1 MKKNLLLLLLT
12 LLPFVASVAAK
23 ENIKGIY
30 YYFNSSD
37 EAKTASVTSDPS
49 YYSGD
54 IAIPES
60 VTYEGVTYSVT
71 SIDDY
76 AFYNCFGLA
85 SVTIPNSVTSIG
97 SFAFRGCSGLTSVTI
112 PNSVTS
118 IGDFAFYDCSGLKS
132 VTILCVPTFIGSAPF
147 SGCSNLKDV
156 TFDCESVEFLFNSV
170 SSVEKVT
177 LTEKVSTIGMS
188 AFSGCS
194 GLTSITIPNSVTSIA
209 GYAFSGCS
217 GLTSITI
224 PNSVTSIAGYAFSG
238 CSGLTSITIPN
249 GVASI
254 GERTFYG
261 CSELTSIVIPNSVT
275 SIGSNAFAQC
285 SELTSITIPNSV
297 ISIGSNAFAQCSR
310 LTSITIPNSVTSI
323 GNGVFEYCSSLA
335 SVIIPNSVTS
345 IGTYA
350 FEGCNVLTSIV
361 IGSGITSIE
370 YNAFNNTN
378 LKKVIWLTNTPPEG
392 ASYAA
397 GAINY
402 VANDQ
407 YSFSNKVVYPF
418 LSSYFDVDGIRY
430 VPVSLSDK
438 TCDAIDCLYNE
449 SAKDIKISST
459 VTNKGVTLSVN
470 NIMPY
475 IGYRNNYIE
484 SLVIDD
490 NISSIGEQA
499 FNGCSS
505 IKEIRIKPAITEI
518 GNSAFSNCTN
528 LKKFIIEDSDVELKL
543 GARIVESCQL
553 DSVYIGR
560 NINYPTSKSEGYS
573 PFYSNTTLR
582 AVKITDKET
591 EISENEFYGCTNLQR
606 VIIGDG
612 VTSIGNWAFSGCSSL
627 KFFTF
632 GSEVKTIG
640 QEAFSDCTAVTEITS
655 RAIAPPTCGAQA
667 LDDINKWDC
676 KLYVPKGYLASYQAA
691 EQWKEFLFVEEG
703 DYTIAKKYTL
713 TYMVD
718 GEEYKTYQIAEG
730 SAITPEAAPTKDG
743 YVFSGWSTIPATMP
757 AEDVTI
763 TGTFTLMTDVDEI
776 TIKDTGKTTWCS
788 EYDLD
793 FTNVA
798 GVKAYTATGYNNITK
813 TIWLT
818 RVMEVPAGTGIL
830 VKGDAGTY
838 KIPHAEVQSA
848 YANWFVG
855 NLGDQIKIEETDGD
869 KTNYYLS
876 GKDGTF
882 KSVNGSANIGKNK
895 AYLQLP
901 TSVFGGTRSIGIS
914 YDDEDG
920 TTAIKNLTPVLSEGE
935 GEWYTLQGQRVAKPG
950 KGLYIRNGKVVV
962 IK

>member
-12 LLPFVASVAAK
+12 LLPLVASAADK
-23 ENIKGIY
+23 VEIDGIY
-30 YYFNSSD
+30 YELNSSD
-37 EAKTASVTSDPS
+37 EAKTASVTSGV
-49 YYSGD
+49 YSGD
-54 IAIPES
+54 IVIPES
-60 VTYEGVTYSVT
+60 VTYEEVTYSVT
-71 SIDDY
+71 SIGRE
-76 AFYNCFGLA
+76 AFYYSYNLT

-97 SFAFRGCSGLTSVTI
+97 NQAFFDCSGLKSITIPNSVTTIGVFAFYNCSGLTSITIPKSLISIDDGTFCYCSGLTSVTI
-112 PNSVTS
+112 PNSVTT
-118 IGDFAFYDCSGLKS
+118 IGNQAFQNCSGLSSITIPSS
-132 VTILCVPTFIGSAPF
+132 VTTIGNQAF
-147 SGCSNLKDV
+147 QNCSGLSSI
-156 TFDCESVEFLFNSV
+156 TIPNSV
-170 SSVEKVT
+170 T
-177 LTEKVSTIGMS
+177 TIGNQV
-188 AFSGCS
+188 FLNCS
-194 GLTSITIPNSVTSIA
+194 GLTSITIPNSVTSI
-209 GYAFSGCS
+209 GEST
-217 GLTSITI
+217 L
-224 PNSVTSIAGYAFSG
+224 
-238 CSGLTSITIPN
+238 N
-249 GVASI
+249 G
-254 GERTFYG
+254 
-261 CSELTSIVIPNSVT
+261 
-275 SIGSNAFAQC
+275 
-285 SELTSITIPNSV
+285 
-297 ISIGSNAFAQCSR
+297 CSR
-310 LTSITIPNSVTSI
+310 LTSITIPNSVTFI
-323 GNGVFEYCSSLA
+323 GE
-335 SVIIPNSVTS
+335 
-345 IGTYA
+345 YA
-350 FEGCNVLTSIV
+350 FKGCSGLTSVV
-361 IGSGITSIE
+361 IGSGITSIGSH
-370 YNAFNNTN
+370 AFSNTN
-378 LKKVIWLTNTPPEG
+378 LKKTIWLTNTPPSG
-392 ASYAA
+392 ASEAA
-397 GAINY
+397 GAVNY

-407 YSFSNKVVYPF
+407 FSFWNKVVVVYPF

-438 TCDAIDCLYNE
+438 TCDAIDCLYDE
-449 SAKDIKISST
+449 SVREIKLTST
-459 VTNKGVTLSVN
+459 VSNKGVTLTVKS
-470 NIMPY
+470 IMPY
-475 IGYRNNYIE
+475 IGFGNKYIE
-484 SLVIDD
+484 RLAIDTNGEIGNNTFSD
-490 NISSIGEQA
+490 CSNIKSVELGNNITSIGIEA
-499 FNGCSS
+499 FKGCDSFEE
-505 IKEIRIKPAITEI
+505 IKIRPAITEI
-518 GNSAFSNCTN
+518 GNSAFSHCTN

-543 GARIVESCQL
+543 GAKIVESCQL

-560 NINYPTSKSEGYS
+560 NINYPTFEWEGNS
-573 PFYSNTTLR
+573 PFYRNTSLR

-612 VTSIGNWAFSGCSSL
+612 VTSIGNRAFSGCSSL

-655 RAIAPPTCGAQA
+655 RAIEPPTCGAQA

-718 GEEYKTYQIAEG
+718 GEEYKSYQIAEG

-763 TGTFTLMTDVDEI
+763 TGTFLLATDFDEI
-776 TIKDTGKTTWCS
+776 TIKEIGKTTWCS

-793 FTNVA
+793 FTNVE
-798 GVKAYTATGYNNITK
+798 GIKAYTATGYNNITK

-838 KIPHAEVQSA
+838 KIPHSEVQSA

-855 NLGDQIKIEETDGD
+855 NLGDAIKIAETDGD

-920 TTAIKNLTPVLSEGE
+920 TTSIKNLTPALSEGE
-935 GEWYTLQGQRVAKPG
+935 GAWYTLQGQRVAKPG
-950 KGLYIRNGKVVV
+950 KGLYIKNGKKVV

>member
-12 LLPFVASVAAK
+12 LLPLVASAA
-23 ENIKGIY
+23 GIVEIDGIFY
-30 YYFNSSD
+30 ELNSND
-37 EAKTASVTSDPS
+37 EAKTASVTSKS
-49 YYSGD
+49 GGYSGD
-54 IAIPES
+54 IVIPES
-60 VTYEGVTYSVT
+60 VTYEEVTYSVT
-71 SIDDY
+71 SIGY
-76 AFYNCFGLA
+76 RAFD
-85 SVTIPNSVTSIG
+85 
-97 SFAFRGCSGLTSVTI
+97 GCSGLTSVTI

-118 IGDFAFYDCSGLKS
+118 IGSTAFSDCSGLTS
-132 VTILCVPTFIGSAPF
+132 VTISNSVTSIGS
-147 SGCSNLKDV
+147 
-156 TFDCESVEFLFNSV
+156 
-170 SSVEKVT
+170 
-177 LTEKVSTIGMS
+177 S

-194 GLTSITIPNSVTSIA
+194 GLTSVT
-209 GYAFSGCS
+209 
-217 GLTSITI
+217 
-224 PNSVTSIAGYAFSG
+224 
-238 CSGLTSITIPN
+238 
-249 GVASI
+249 
-254 GERTFYG
+254 
-261 CSELTSIVIPNSVT
+261 IPNSVT
-275 SIGSNAFAQC
+275 SIGSFAFYGC
-285 SELTSITIPNSV
+285 SGLTSV
-297 ISIGSNAFAQCSR
+297 
-310 LTSITIPNSVTSI
+310 TIPNSVTSI
-323 GNGVFEYCSSLA
+323 SDGAFNRCSGLT
-335 SVIIPNSVTS
+335 SVTIPNSVTS
-345 IGTYA
+345 IDGSA
-350 FEGCNVLTSIV
+350 FYGCSGLTSVTIPNSVTTIGEDAFSRCGGLTSVV
-361 IGSGITSIE
+361 IGSGVTSIGF
-370 YNAFNNTN
+370 YAFSNTN
-378 LKKVIWLTNTPPEG
+378 LKKTIWLTNTPPSG
-392 ASYAA
+392 ASKAA
-397 GAINY
+397 GDVNY

-407 YSFSNKVVYPF
+407 FSFSGKNVFIYPF

-438 TCDAIDCLYNE
+438 TCDAIDCLYDE
-449 SAKDIKISST
+449 SARDIKISST
-459 VTNKGVTLSVN
+459 VTNKGVTLSVKS
-470 NIMPY
+470 IMPY
-475 IGYRNNYIE
+475 IGYSNKYIE
-484 SLVIDD
+484 SLTINTNGEIGNNAFANCS
-490 NISSIGEQA
+490 NINSVELGNTITSIGVEA
-499 FNGCSS
+499 FKGCASFEE
-505 IKEIRIKPAITEI
+505 IKIRPAITEI

-713 TYMVD
+713 TYIVD
-718 GEEYKTYQIAEG
+718 GEEYKSYQIAEG

-763 TGTFTLMTDVDEI
+763 TGTFTLLTDEDVIQI
-776 TIKDTGKTTWCS
+776 TSAGQSTWCS
-788 EYDLD
+788 KYDLD
-793 FTNVA
+793 FTSVE
-798 GVKAYTATGYNNITK
+798 GLKAYTATGYDRISG

-818 RVMEVPAGTGIL
+818 RVYQVPANEGIFL
-830 VKGDAGTY
+830 MGNAGEYHVPHKSTGTY
-838 KIPHAEVQSA
+838 
-848 YANWFVG
+848 YANLMVG
-855 NLGDQIKIEETDGD
+855 TLQPITIYETDGEY
-869 KTNYYLS
+869 TNYYLS
-876 GKDGTF
+876 NGDSGVGFYK
-882 KSVNGSANIGKNK
+882 VNGSVDLKANR
-895 AYLQLP
+895 AYLPLLKG
-901 TSVFGGTRSIGIS
+901 SVQAGTRFIGIEFE
-914 YDDEDG
+914 DDG
-920 TTAIKNLTPVLSEGE
+920 TTSIKGLTPALSGSE

-950 KGLYIRNGKVVV
+950 KGLYIHNGHKVV

>member
-12 LLPFVASVAAK
+12 LLPFVASAAVK
-23 ENIKGIY
+23 VEIDGIY
-30 YYFNSSD
+30 YELNSND
-37 EAKTASVTSDPS
+37 EAKTASVKSNPS

-54 IAIPES
+54 IVIPES
-60 VTYEGVTYSVT
+60 VTYEEVTYSVT
-71 SIDDY
+71 SIGRE
-76 AFYNCFGLA
+76 AFYSC
-85 SVTIPNSVTSIG
+85 
-97 SFAFRGCSGLTSVTI
+97 RGLTSVTI

-118 IGDFAFYDCSGLKS
+118 IGG
-132 VTILCVPTFIGSAPF
+132 
-147 SGCSNLKDV
+147 
-156 TFDCESVEFLFNSV
+156 
-170 SSVEKVT
+170 
-177 LTEKVSTIGMS
+177 S

-194 GLTSITIPNSVTSIA
+194 GLTSITIPNSVTSID
-209 GYAFSGCS
+209 GYAFYECSGLTSVTIPNSVTSIGSSAFANCSGLTSITIPNSVTSIGVGTFSNCSGLTSITIPNSVTSIGYRAFDGCS

-224 PNSVTSIAGYAFSG
+224 PNSVTSITGYAF
-238 CSGLTSITIPN
+238 
-249 GVASI
+249 
-254 GERTFYG
+254 YG
-261 CSELTSIVIPNSVT
+261 C
-275 SIGSNAFAQC
+275 G
-285 SELTSITIPNSV
+285 
-297 ISIGSNAFAQCSR
+297 G
-310 LTSITIPNSVTSI
+310 LTSITIPNSVTTI
-323 GNGVFEYCSSLA
+323 GESAFNECS
-335 SVIIPNSVTS
+335 
-345 IGTYA
+345 G
-350 FEGCNVLTSIV
+350 LTSVV
-361 IGSGITSIE
+361 IGSGVTSIE
-370 YNAFNNTN
+370 YNAFSSTN
-378 LKKVIWLTNTPPEG
+378 IKKTIWLTNTPPSG
-392 ASYAA
+392 ASEAA
-397 GAINY
+397 GAVNY

-407 YSFSNKVVYPF
+407 FSFRSKVVVVYPF

-438 TCDAIDCLYNE
+438 TCDAIDCLYDE
-449 SAKDIKISST
+449 SARDIKISST
-459 VTNKGVTLSVN
+459 VTNKGVTLSVK

-475 IGYRNNYIE
+475 IGYGNKFVE
-484 SLVIDD
+484 SLSIDCNGGIGNYAFFSCSALQTVVLNAKGEIGNYAFSD
-490 NISSIGEQA
+490 GSNINSVELGNNITSIGSYA
-499 FNGCSS
+499 FKGCASFEE
-505 IKEIRIKPAITEI
+505 IKIRPAITEI

-655 RAIAPPTCGAQA
+655 RAIEPPTCGAQA

-713 TYMVD
+713 TYIVD
-718 GEEYKTYQIAEG
+718 GEEYKSYQIAEG

-763 TGTFTLMTDVDEI
+763 TGTFTLLTDEDVIQI
-776 TIKDTGKTTWCS
+776 TTAGQSTWCS
-788 EYDLD
+788 KYDLD
-793 FTNVA
+793 FT
-798 GVKAYTATGYNNITK
+798 GVEGLKAYTATGYDRISG

-818 RVMEVPAGTGIL
+818 RVYQVPANEGIFL
-830 VKGDAGTY
+830 MGNADEYHVPHKSTGTY
-838 KIPHAEVQSA
+838 
-848 YANWFVG
+848 YANLMVG
-855 NLGDQIKIEETDGD
+855 TLQPITINETDGEY
-869 KTNYYLS
+869 TNYYLS
-876 GKDGTF
+876 NGDSGVGFYK
-882 KSVNGSANIGKNK
+882 VNGSVDLKANR
-895 AYLQLP
+895 AYLPLLKG
-901 TSVFGGTRSIGIS
+901 SVQAGTRFIGIEFE
-914 YDDEDG
+914 DDG
-920 TTAIKNLTPVLSEGE
+920 TTSIKGLTPVLSEGE

-950 KGLYIRNGKVVV
+950 KGLYIRNGKKVVM
-962 IK
+962 K

>member
-12 LLPFVASVAAK
+12 LLPFVASAADK
-23 ENIKGIY
+23 IEIDGICY
-30 YYFNSSD
+30 YLNSSD
-37 EAKTASVTSDPS
+37 EAKTASVTSKS
-49 YYSGD
+49 GGYSGD
-54 IAIPES
+54 IVIPES
-60 VTYEGVTYSVT
+60 VTYEEVTYSVT
-71 SIDDY
+71 SIGDY
-76 AFYNCFGLA
+76 AFYNCSGLTSVTIPNSVTTIGVFA
-85 SVTIPNSVTSIG
+85 FYNCSGLTSVTIPNSVISISKGAFSGCSGLTSVTIPNSVTSICDD
-97 SFAFRGCSGLTSVTI
+97 AFYGCSGLTSVTI

-118 IGDFAFYDCSGLKS
+118 IGSEAFY
-132 VTILCVPTFIGSAPF
+132 
-147 SGCSNLKDV
+147 
-156 TFDCESVEFLFNSV
+156 
-170 SSVEKVT
+170 
-177 LTEKVSTIGMS
+177 
-188 AFSGCS
+188 GCS
-194 GLTSITIPNSVTSIA
+194 GLTSITIPNSVTSI
-209 GYAFSGCS
+209 GSEAFYHCS
-217 GLTSITI
+217 GLTSVVI
-224 PNSVTSIAGYAFSG
+224 GSG
-238 CSGLTSITIPN
+238 
-249 GVASI
+249 
-254 GERTFYG
+254 
-261 CSELTSIVIPNSVT
+261 VT
-275 SIGSNAFAQC
+275 SIGSDAF
-285 SELTSITIPNSV
+285 I
-297 ISIGSNAFAQCSR
+297 
-310 LTSITIPNSVTSI
+310 
-323 GNGVFEYCSSLA
+323 
-335 SVIIPNSVTS
+335 
-345 IGTYA
+345 
-350 FEGCNVLTSIV
+350 
-361 IGSGITSIE
+361 
-370 YNAFNNTN
+370 NTN
-378 LKKVIWLTNTPPEG
+378 LKKTIWLTNTPPSG
-392 ASYAA
+392 ASNAA
-397 GAINY
+397 GTVNY

-407 YSFSNKVVYPF
+407 FSFYDKEVFIYPF

-449 SAKDIKISST
+449 SAKDIKILST
-459 VTNKGVTLSVN
+459 VTNKGVTLSVKS
-470 NIMPY
+470 IMPY
-475 IGYRNNYIE
+475 IGYSNKYIE
-484 SLVIDD
+484 SLTINTNGEIGNNAFANCS
-490 NISSIGEQA
+490 NINSVELGNTITSIGVEA
-499 FNGCSS
+499 FKGCASFEE
-505 IKEIRIKPAITEI
+505 IKIRLAITEI

-543 GARIVESCQL
+543 GAHIVYSCQL

-560 NINYPTSKSEGYS
+560 NINYPTSERDGYS
-573 PFYSNTTLR
+573 PFYRNTSLR

-718 GEEYKTYQIAEG
+718 GEEYKSYQIAEG

-763 TGTFTLMTDVDEI
+763 TGTFTLLTDEDEI
-776 TIKDTGKTTWCS
+776 TIKDIGKTTWCS
-788 EYDLD
+788 KYDLD

-798 GVKAYTATGYNNITK
+798 GIKAYIAMGYDDIDK
-813 TIWLT
+813 IIWLG
-818 RVMEVPAGTGIL
+818 RVMKVPAGTGVL

-838 KIPHAEVQSA
+838 KIPHASVRAA

-855 NLGDQIKIEETDGD
+855 NLGDAIKIAETDGD

-882 KSVNGSANIGKNK
+882 VSVNGSANIGKNK

-920 TTAIKNLTPVLSEGE
+920 TTSIKGLTPVLSEGE
-935 GEWYTLQGQRVAKPG
+935 GEWYTLQGQRVANPG
-950 KGLYIRNGKVVV
+950 KGLYIRNGKKV
-962 IK
+962 IVR